1 MMEENM
7 LCLVDRPANE
17 VIELYINDR
26 ISYTALSCYM
36 SYNGFSLQQ
45 DFDWNRI
52 YSMHLAKML
61 EKRKKLLVTC

>member
-1 MMEENM
+1 MMKENM
-7 LCLVDRPANE
+7 LCLVDKPASE
-17 VIELYINDR
+17 VIQLYIDNI

-36 SYNGFSLQQ
+36 AYNGFNLQQ

-61 EKRKKLLVTC
+61 EKRKVTC